1 MEYCEDDEAK
11 LNPEDHNITLEER
24 HSQPYMECITNSDTL
39 FNLTTSPQWSL
50 DRQWLHSSTPNLG
63 ELSNENELA
72 EGHQDNQI
80 DGASM
85 LSPFRST
92 LTLKERAHRLITNI
106 FETKLDKLRM
116 KSKSNAKKNLSIKK
130 ALKKFTIKELA
141 YDYKKA
147 NADML
152 KQLNTHQKLD

>member
-1 MEYCEDDEAK
+1 
-11 LNPEDHNITLEER
+11 
-24 HSQPYMECITNSDTL
+24 
-39 FNLTTSPQWSL
+39 
-50 DRQWLHSSTPNLG
+50 
-63 ELSNENELA
+63 
-72 EGHQDNQI
+72 
-80 DGASM
+80 M